1 MRIGV
6 IGGGFKPPHKGHY
19 NLAKKALQE
28 IEGLDQLNIYVGGKK
43 REGISITQEQSIRI
57 WKEYART
64 LPGKVEVFPA
74 EFPIGAVYSAASKNP
89 MNEVY
94 WTLGIRDTT
103 DREEVERRKQHLV
116 KNPEK
121 YPNLKVVELDDL
133 GIEVSGTALRQAL
146 LEGNKTLALEM
157 LPKEVDQ
164 QAVLDIIMDTPENR
178 IGEAI
183 DNLFETFIIDERVD
197 FKRLEKVLDDM
208 FEDLD
213 LDINFTR
220 HFKERVI
227 ERGLTEDDII
237 ELMEKIHDNYPD
249 EVADLEKGE
258 NRVFSHIRNLT
269 DIAAVSGGY
278 SSEDYMKDLILKT
291 AYKRNSEREPEF
303 RTNASSPK
311 LKVVEASGGTP
322 ITPLAAAP
330 SKDKALVDNRMKYF
344 QNLLPS
350 DMVLSR
356 VGMDI
361 VISLAKYAEGPQPD
375 TTDYTAYQVP
385 LPESIQSE
393 FDFVPHIASILGY
406 CMDRGMVV
414 DPIPEVKILQDP
426 ENASNLFG
434 KTAYYD
440 PQNKEIALYVTD
452 RHPKDVLRSF
462 CHELIHHIQNL
473 EGRNLSF
480 TTSNIHD
487 NEELK
492 EIEQEAHAK
501 GSFLFRDWENSN
513 KEQEVVS
520 EDKKKVLSEGQYDAL
535 TTFLTKKSI
544 AAVKNALIKKMHH
557 YKEGYFGDPSQES
570 TLVSIKKVL
579 EDTYPVLLLDIP
591 EDIDKEFQKETG
603 LEFDY
608 ELKVMFVKGLNRIMR
623 DGGAYKG
630 GFGSD
635 NEWEQPK
642 LEVEFVLDPYNFPGD
657 FEELSSQLTDVIRH
671 EMEHLTQ
678 AGGNEKDKSFGKD
691 AQFGGKFG
699 TEEEKE
705 FRNQIAQGVVD
716 NGVKY
721 LTLPSEI
728 DANIQGL
735 YLSAKKQKRPFEDL
749 VDQYLYAFTEQFD
762 EEGNPYLTTQDVE
775 DVKKTW
781 ALRLPAL
788 GIKQKL

>member
-258 NRVFSHIRNLT
+258 NRVFSHIRDLT

-393 FDFVPHIASILGY
+393 FDFIPHIASILGY

>member
-43 REGISITQEQSIRI
+43 RKGVSVTQEQSIRI
-57 WKEYART
+57 WKEYAKT
-64 LPGKVEVFPA
+64 LPGKVEILPA

-89 MNEVY
+89 MNEVH
-94 WTLGIRDTT
+94 WILGVRDTT
-103 DREEVERRKQHLV
+103 DRVEVERRKQHLV

-121 YPNLKVVELDDL
+121 YPNLKVVELDNL
-133 GIEVSGTALRQAL
+133 GIEVSGTALREAL

-157 LPKEVDQ
+157 LPEEVDQ
-164 QAVLDIIMDTPENR
+164 QAVLDIIMDTPEKR
-178 IGEAI
+178 MGDAI

-197 FKRLEKVLDDM
+197 FKRLERVLDDM

-258 NRVFSHIRNLT
+258 NRVFTHIRDLT
-269 DIAAVSGGY
+269 DIAAVSAGY
-278 SSEDYMKDLILKT
+278 SSDDYLKDLVLKT
-291 AYKRNSEREPEF
+291 AYKRRNEREPEF

-311 LKVVEASGGTP
+311 LKVAEASGGTP
-322 ITPLAAAP
+322 INPMAAAP
-330 SKDKALVDNRMKYF
+330 SKDKAKVDQRMKYF
-344 QNLLPS
+344 ENLLPT
-350 DMVLSR
+350 DMVISR

-361 VISLAKYAEGPQPD
+361 VISLRKYADGPQHD
-375 TTDYTAYQVP
+375 TTDYTPYQNQ
-385 LPESIQSE
+385 LPESVESG
-393 FDFVPHIASILGY
+393 FDYVPHIASILGY
-406 CMDRGMVV
+406 CMDRGLNV
-414 DPIPEVKILQDP
+414 DPIPEVKLLQDP

-440 PQNKEIALYVTD
+440 PQNSEIALYVTD

-462 CHELIHHIQNL
+462 CHELIHHMQNL
-473 EGRNLSF
+473 EGKNLSF

-535 TTFLTKKSI
+535 TTFLTKKSL

-557 YKEGYFGDPSQES
+557 YKEGYFGDPDQES
-570 TLVSIKKVL
+570 TLVKIKKVL
-579 EDTYPVLLLDIP
+579 EDTYPILLLDIP

-608 ELKVMFVKGLNRIMR
+608 ELKVMFVKGLNKIMR

-630 GFGSD
+630 GFGPD
-635 NEWEQPK
+635 EEWEQPK

-657 FEELSSQLTDVIRH
+657 FEELSSQLSDVIRH

-678 AGGNEKDKSFGKD
+678 AGGNVKDKSFGKD

-735 YLSAKKQKRPFEDL
+735 YLSAKKQKRPFEDI

-762 EEGNPYLTTQDVE
+762 EEGNPYLTPQDVE